1 MNKNKFLIGMFALA
15 TLAFNACS
23 KDDIPD
29 ENNGGGNTEVI
40 EGVDTYAKFSFKLG
54 KDGSLTR
61 ATGDKY
67 EGTTEEKNIKNVRAY
82 VFKES
87 GDYEDK
93 TEVTDV
99 ADQSSIHTAVL
110 KLTSGKKKVYV
121 VANMNDSWVGQTTT
135 TAQFEAMIL
144 QLCTKAGRIAH
155 NKGLGEAEKRPVITR
170 EGDAFNNLY
179 GQGNAGTNGY
189 LMASVLANTEFTLN
203 PGISESACSQE
214 YPTSE
219 LKAANNH
226 LEIAISRATSK
237 LQATYAATGDALT
250 LKDKS
255 GNAIGKLLEPFFT
268 VRNIPIQS
276 YMFLHNQNNGFLTP
290 FYSNTNTGSSF
301 VDFEKY
307 YDEANTPDLA
317 LSASDAGDQIK
328 SIYLP
333 ENSNQTPVRGN
344 TSYVLVKG
352 TFAPA
357 ANVMINNITV
367 EGTAPNLTITVAKD
381 SKNYSAGE
389 ENVPDYFVVPD
400 WDNQIYTGY
409 PGLEADKW
417 AAHGRAMI
425 LKTYLDKAG
434 KQKWLNAID
443 EDSAVKELDV
453 EEDSKVYYTSEFSST
468 SDGIYSV
475 VVIKKYSFT
484 RNGGVGAYVASE
496 ESKVRILQY
505 QDGVCYYRVNV
516 EDNMDE
522 KTEAN
527 NLFYS
532 VMRNRFYNVNVSKI
546 TSIGYPSDEDVTV
559 DPSDP
564 INQKTYMQAHI
575 TVSEWTKVEQDT
587 ELGM

>member
-93 TEVTDV
+93 TEAAAIESHDV
-99 ADQSSIHTAVL
+99 IHTAVL
-110 KLTSGKKKVYV
+110 KLTSGRKKVYV
-121 VANMNDSWVGQTTT
+121 VANMEDSWIGPTTT
-135 TAQFEAMIL
+135 AAQFEAMIL
-144 QLCTKAGRIAH
+144 QLCTNAGRIAH
-155 NKGLGEAEKRPVITR
+155 NKGLPEAQKRPAVAR
-170 EGDAFNNLY
+170 VGSFENLY
-179 GQGNAGTNGY
+179 GQDNAGEKGF
-189 LMASVLANTEFTLN
+189 LMASVLASTEFTLN
-203 PGISESACSQE
+203 PGISEAACSKDS
-214 YPTSE
+214 YASPDDM
-219 LKAANNH
+219 AANNH

-237 LQATYAATGDALT
+237 LQATYQDDDALT
-250 LKDKS
+250 LKEKD
-255 GNAIGKLLEPFFT
+255 GNKEIGKLLTPTFT
-268 VRNIPIQS
+268 VRNLPIQS

-290 FYSNTNTGSSF
+290 FYSNTNTSSTF

-307 YDEANTPDLA
+307 YDEVNTPDLA
-317 LSASDAGDQIK
+317 LSASTTGDQIK

-352 TFAPA
+352 TFAPVA
-357 ANVMINNITV
+357 DVMINQVTV
-367 EGTAPNLTITVAKD
+367 GGDAPNYTIAEKKD
-381 SKNYSAGE
+381 ATNYSTGE
-389 ENVPDYFVVPD
+389 TAVPAFFTVPE
-400 WDNQIYTGY
+400 WDNQIYTGTSNVEEENWGAY
-409 PGLEADKW
+409 GLE
-417 AAHGRAMI
+417 MI
-425 LKTYLDKAG
+425 RLTYLNKVG
-434 KQKWLNAID
+434 KQRWLKAKD
-443 EDSAVKELDV
+443 AETAVQESLEAPKI
-453 EEDSKVYYTSEFSST
+453 YYIATFSG

-475 VVIKKYSFT
+475 VKIYKFT
-484 RNGGVGAYVASE
+484 ENKEGGSVGVYESTE
-496 ESKVRILQY
+496 ESMIRILRY
-505 QDGVCYYRVNV
+505 DSGVCYYRVNI

-546 TSIGYPSDEDVTV
+546 TSIGYPTDEDVTV

-575 TVSEWTKVEQDT
+575 TVSQWTKVEQDT

>member
-1 MNKNKFLIGMFALA
+1 MFALA
-15 TLAFNACS
+15 ALTFAACS
-23 KDDIPD
+23 NEDTPD
-29 ENNGGGNTEVI
+29 ENTGSGNTEVV
-40 EGVDTYAKFSFKLG
+40 EGVDTWAKFSFKLG
-54 KDGSLTR
+54 KDGNLTR
-61 ATGDKY
+61 ATGEKY
-67 EGTTEEKNIKNVRAY
+67 EGTAEEKEIKNVRAY

-93 TEVTDV
+93 TEVAAIENHDV
-99 ADQSSIHTAVL
+99 IHTAVL
-110 KLTSGKKKVYV
+110 KLTSGRKKVYV
-121 VANMNDSWVGQTTT
+121 VANMEDSWVGPTTSA
-135 TAQFEAMIL
+135 AQFEAMIL

-155 NKGLGEAEKRPVITR
+155 NKGLPEAQRRPVIAR

-179 GQGNAGTNGY
+179 GQGNAGDKGF

-203 PGISESACSQE
+203 PGISEAACSKDSYASPE
-214 YPTSE
+214 E
-219 LKAANNH
+219 MAANNH

-367 EGTAPNLTITVAKD
+367 EGTAPNLTINVAKD
-381 SKNYSAGE
+381 SKEYSAGI

-409 PGLEADKW
+409 PGLDASQW

-434 KQKWLNAID
+434 KQKWLKAID
-443 EDSAVKELDV
+443 ESTAVKELDV

-468 SDGIYSV
+468 TDGIYSV

-484 RNGGVGAYVASE
+484 RNGGVAAYVASE

-505 QDGVCYYRVNV
+505 QNGVCYYRVNI

-546 TSIGYPSDEDVTV
+546 TSIGYPTDEDVTV

-575 TVSEWTKVEQDT
+575 TVSQWTKVEQDT